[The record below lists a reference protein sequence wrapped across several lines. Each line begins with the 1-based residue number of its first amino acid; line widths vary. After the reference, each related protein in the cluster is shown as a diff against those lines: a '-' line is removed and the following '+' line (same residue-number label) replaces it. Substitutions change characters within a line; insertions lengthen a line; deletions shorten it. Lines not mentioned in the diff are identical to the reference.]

1 MSSIRCTA
9 PPYIL
14 LLLLLG
20 FLAMFAAFFH
30 GFMHKQTD
38 KRAGVNAANPASGT
52 VAASPNADSGPALS
66 EQQVDELVA
75 LMSKIQTSPD
85 DADAL
90 MEIGNTFLAVNDW
103 ERAVIFLNR
112 AVMSRPSDIRP
123 RYMLGIALYQQGKIQ
138 EAAATFEELLALEK
152 DPAAQ
157 YNLAV
162 IYKYHMDKSDEAAVL
177 FEQIAASPD
186 ADTDTVNRAKKEL

>member
-1 MSSIRCTA
+1 MNSVKHAA

-30 GFMHKQTD
+30 GLMHKQTD
-38 KRAGVNAANPASGT
+38 KRAGVNAANPAGT
-52 VAASPNADSGPALS
+52 VAASPNGDPGPALS

-103 ERAVIFLNR
+103 ERAVTFLNR